1 MTQPAPPPRF
11 GRRQLLRS
19 AVLLTPLVVWPGLV
33 RAAAANP
40 APRRLAFY
48 HTHTGETLDI
58 VYSEGGTYVP
68 EALSEIRHLCRD
80 FRTGDIH
87 AIDPA
92 LLDVL
97 HDVQQVVGNTGRFE
111 IISAFRSP
119 LTNSMLARTGSGVA
133 DHSLHLKGQAID
145 VRLPGSAT
153 ADLRRA
159 GLRLARGGVGYYPEA
174 DFVHL
179 DTGRV
184 RTW

>member
-1 MTQPAPPPRF
+1 MTPPAPPQRF

-19 AVLLTPLVVWPGLV
+19 AVLLAPLVVWPGLV

-159 GLRLARGGVGYYPEA
+159 GLRLARGGVGYYPES